1 MLGTFGDP
9 GPLLLTRMNSMKGY
23 NVAPLVECLFS
34 MNKVLGLTIS
44 STDTA

>member
-1 MLGTFGDP
+1 MLSTFGDP

-23 NVAPLVECLFS
+23 NVAPLVECLFG